1 MIKIIIS
8 FFIFCLVLFLYI
20 HVRHNLKKSNEL
32 EVYEIDNVYK
42 DKIEEICDLR
52 QPVVFDADDNCN
64 KLIDNTNK
72 DYFVKNYSVFNIN
85 IRNTRDNNEE
95 SELYLPL
102 SLNVSCKLFDEDKEG
117 KFISENNS
125 DFLQET
131 GVIKYMKYN
140 DQLFRPPLVSNCNY
154 DFLCGSNNSTTPFRY
169 EINYRNYFIITQG
182 SISVKLS
189 PPKSIKYL
197 HCIYDYENF
206 EFRSPIN
213 PWIPQQEYNIDFD
226 KIKCL
231 EMTLK
236 VGKCIY
242 IPPYWFYSFKFSE
255 NSTAVSLKYRTY
267 MNNITILPEICMSI
281 LQNQNIIRNYV
292 KKINNIETIVKDN
305 VILDD
310 NRSENVKED

>member
-1 MIKIIIS
+1 
-8 FFIFCLVLFLYI
+8 LFLYI
-20 HVRHNLKKSNEL
+20 HIRHNLKKSNEL

-52 QPVVFDADDNCN
+52 QPVVFDVDDDNCN
-64 KLIDNTNK
+64 KLINKTNK
-72 DYFVKNYSVFNIN
+72 DYLVKNYSVFNIN
-85 IRNTRDNNEE
+85 IRNVADNNEE

-102 SLNVSCKLFDEDKEG
+102 SLNMSCKLFNEDKEG

-131 GVIKYMKYN
+131 GVIKHIKYN

-169 EINYRNYFIITQG
+169 EINYRNYFIVTEG
-182 SISVKLS
+182 SIVVKLS

-197 HCIYDYENF
+197 HCVYDYENF

-213 PWIPQQEYNIDFD
+213 SWTPQQEYIDDFD

-255 NSTAVSLKYRTY
+255 DSSSAISLKYRTY

-292 KKINNIETIVKDN
+292 KKVSNNNEDEKDLSKNSQIVK
-305 VILDD
+305 
-310 NRSENVKED
+310 EE